1 MMLPTIEII
10 DEYVMEN
17 SAFAALK
24 EMREDGYYINVHV
37 LHHRIKHLNAAGI
50 RRSIPHNER
59 LANIDSYNVEISR
72 AQSQE
77 GCRNL
82 LEAQIRAGQV
92 MGVPMAAWEA
102 RHGVAA

>member
-1 MMLPTIEII
+1 MLPTIEII
-10 DEYVMEN
+10 DEYVMEA

-24 EMREDGYYINVHV
+24 EMRDDGYYINVHV

-50 RRSIPHNER
+50 RRAIPHNER
-59 LANIDSYNVEISR
+59 LSNIDSYNVEVGRNQAI
-72 AQSQE
+72 E

-82 LEAQIRAGQV
+82 LAAQIRTGQV
-92 MGVPMAAWEA
+92 MGERMAEWEA

>member
-1 MMLPTIEII
+1 MLPTIDII

-59 LANIDSYNVEISR
+59 LANIDSYNVQVSR
-72 AQSQE
+72 SQAIE

-82 LEAQIRAGQV
+82 LAAQIKYNQLLPDAMDR
-92 MGVPMAAWEA
+92 WEA